1 MEGSIEESYFSA
13 DGSLVVKAGGLLSMG
28 MFPLKVIF
36 MGVSKSVDPWGT
48 NCWQVHLTQFFC

>member
-48 NCWQVHLTQFFC
+48 NC